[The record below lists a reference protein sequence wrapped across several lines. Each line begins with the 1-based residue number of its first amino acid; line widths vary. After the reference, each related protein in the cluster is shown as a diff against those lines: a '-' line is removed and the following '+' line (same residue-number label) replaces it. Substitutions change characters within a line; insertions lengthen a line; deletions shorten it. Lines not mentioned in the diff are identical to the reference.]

1 MSLENG
7 VVAAIEDR
15 LVQEGSERGIGQ
27 FNQVV
32 YPLNGHLCFVS
43 VFSSYLQE
51 GQPD

>member
-1 MSLENG
+1 VSLENG
-7 VVAAIEDR
+7 VVVEIEGR
-15 LVQEGSERGIGQ
+15 LVQEGSEQGIRQ

-32 YPLNGHLCFVS
+32 YPLNGHLRFVS

>member
-1 MSLENG
+1 M
-7 VVAAIEDR
+7 VVVKEDR
-15 LVQEGSERGIGQ
+15 LVQEGSEQGIRQ